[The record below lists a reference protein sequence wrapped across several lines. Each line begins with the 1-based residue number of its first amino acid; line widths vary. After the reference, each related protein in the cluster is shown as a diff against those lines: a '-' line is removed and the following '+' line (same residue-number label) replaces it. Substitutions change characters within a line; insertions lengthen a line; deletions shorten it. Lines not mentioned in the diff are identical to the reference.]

1 MSRFAKARADAGA
14 KPKTTRKKAAKPEY
28 TIKGLKDYS
37 AVRDAIKALEG
48 LEETLKADVH
58 DQITSLFVQDGITTH
73 SQPVNFNGLDV
84 GATGSCQLRKR
95 STRSSLKPAEIELL
109 KEHGIEME
117 ESADTVFYI
126 NKAYEA
132 DEALM
137 DRVSDALDA
146 AGVPEDFLKS
156 AAPRMTTTTNSIRQ
170 AFEGAE
176 SKDDLT
182 ALLEVVAVIATRVKY
197 EGSVSEALTH
207 VAAMMDDGDDD

>member
-14 KPKTTRKKAAKPEY
+14 KPKTTAKKAAKPEY

-48 LEETLKADVH
+48 LETTLKADVH
-58 DQITSLFVQDGITTH
+58 TQITDNFVDDGIVTH

-109 KEHGIEME
+109 TEHGIEME

-126 NKAYEA
+126 NKSYEA

-137 DRVSDALDA
+137 TRVSDALDA
-146 AGVPEDFLKS
+146 AGVPDDFLKS
-156 AAPRMTTTTNSIRQ
+156 ATPRMTTTEKSISQ

-176 SKDDLT
+176 SSEDLT
-182 ALLEVVAVIATRVKY
+182 SLLEVVAVIATRVKY
-197 EGSVSEALTH
+197 EGSVEEALNH
-207 VAAMMDDGDDD
+207 VADMMKDDDED